1 MLLDCIAFY
10 TISKRLEFGWNSF
23 EKITIFECSKI
34 FNMATVKFRVLSK
47 TETAQIYLRFSIDRD
62 NVFQTKTGKVI
73 NPKFWSVKTSRPIQ
87 TQSEFKILNTEL
99 NELESFI
106 LKEYNSDYTKGVIFS
121 KDWLSEKIDKFYN
134 RINAIED
141 ESVLL
146 NYLQNFIDFK
156 KSTSSYT
163 VCTLRKYNNLK
174 DRFSQYQKKKKKIF
188 IINDISA
195 KILMDFKNFLIVECD
210 MMETTSIRFI
220 KNLKTVIFDAEQ
232 NGIKIHY
239 QIRGFSTG
247 NTNTEYK
254 VFLSFDEIE
263 QIKDVQTIN
272 TDWKIARDWLV
283 MGCYLGQR
291 ASDLLRMTKRMIY
304 TKTDSDGNVFRF
316 IEIQQQK
323 TGEKVVIPIHDEVE
337 AILKKYNGNFPP
349 KFAESLDSNA
359 TIFNRHLKKVC
370 ELAGI
375 HEMVKG
381 KVFNDIKKKN
391 EIVETEKC
399 NLVSSHVCRRSFAT
413 NFYGNK
419 MFTTP
424 QLMSI
429 TGHKTESMFLNY
441 IGKTADD
448 WAMQT
453 AKTFKEILNQK
464 TKIAN

>member
-1 MLLDCIAFY
+1 
-10 TISKRLEFGWNSF
+10 
-23 EKITIFECSKI
+23 
-34 FNMATVKFRVLSK
+34 MATVSYFLRNKTANSK
-47 TETAQIYLRFSIDRD
+47 IQIQFSISRD
-62 NVFQTKTGKVI
+62 LKLRTSTGLVI
-73 NPKFWSVKTSRPIQ
+73 NSNDWSLKTKLPLSNNPENKNLLKQLREL
-87 TQSEFKILNTEL
+87 SNHILN
-99 NELESFI
+99 
-106 LKEYNSDYTKGVIFS
+106 EYNSDFTDGVIF
-121 KDWLSEKIDKFYN
+121 DNFWLKNKIDKFYN
-134 RINAIED
+134 RIEIKVD
-141 ESVLL
+141 DSVFL
-146 NYLQNFIDFK
+146 NYLQNFTDFK
-156 KSTSSYT
+156 RETSSYT
-163 VCTLRKYNNLK
+163 LCTLRKYNNLK
-174 DRFSQYQKKKKKIF
+174 DRFKQYQKKKKKTFLIQ
-188 IINDISA
+188 DVCA
-195 KILMDFKNFLIVECD
+195 KTLIDFKNFLIVDCD
-210 MMETTSIRFI
+210 MMETTAIRFI

-232 NGIKIHY
+232 NGKKIHF

-247 NTNTEYK
+247 TTNTIYK
-254 VFLSFDEIE
+254 VFLSFDEIKK
-263 QIKDVQTIN
+263 IKKIQTIN
-272 TDWKIARDWLV
+272 KDWNITRDWLV

-291 ASDLLRMTKRMIY
+291 ASDLLTMTNKMIY
-304 TKTDSDGNVFRF
+304 TKTDSDGNEFRF

-337 AILKKYNGNFPP
+337 VILKKYNGNFPP
-349 KFAESLDSNA
+349 TFADSFDSNA
-359 TIFNRHLKKVC
+359 VIFNRHLKKVC

-453 AKTFKEILNQK
+453 AKTFKEILDQK
-464 TKIAN
+464 TKIS

>member
-1 MLLDCIAFY
+1 
-10 TISKRLEFGWNSF
+10 
-23 EKITIFECSKI
+23 
-34 FNMATVKFRVLSK
+34 MATVSYFLRNKTANSK
-47 TETAQIYLRFSIDRD
+47 IQIQFSISRD
-62 NVFQTKTGKVI
+62 LKLRTSTGLVI
-73 NPKFWSVKTSRPIQ
+73 NSNDWSLKTKLPLSNNPENKNLLKQLREL
-87 TQSEFKILNTEL
+87 SNHILN
-99 NELESFI
+99 
-106 LKEYNSDYTKGVIFS
+106 EYNSDFTDGVIF
-121 KDWLSEKIDKFYN
+121 DNFWLKNKIDTFYN
-134 RINAIED
+134 RIEIKVD
-141 ESVLL
+141 DSVFL
-146 NYLQNFIDFK
+146 NYLQNFTDFK
-156 KSTSSYT
+156 RDTSSYT

-174 DRFSQYQKKKKKIF
+174 DRFTQYQKKKKKTFLIQ
-188 IINDISA
+188 DICA
-195 KILMDFKNFLIVECD
+195 KTLIDFKNFLVVDCD
-210 MMETTSIRFI
+210 MMETTAIRFI

-232 NGIKIHY
+232 SGKKIHY

-247 NTNTEYK
+247 TTNTIYK

-263 QIKDVQTIN
+263 KIKKIQTIN
-272 TDWKIARDWLV
+272 KDWDITRDWLI

-291 ASDLLRMTKRMIY
+291 ASDLLRMNNKMIY
-304 TKTDSDGNVFRF
+304 TKTDSDGNAFRF

-337 AILKKYNGNFPP
+337 MILKKYNGNFPP
-349 KFAESLDSNA
+349 TFAGNFDSNA
-359 TIFNRHLKKVC
+359 VIFNRHLKKVC

-381 KVFNDIKKKN
+381 KVFNDIQKKN

-453 AKTFKEILNQK
+453 AKTFKEILDQK